1 MVCLY
6 LRRDQPVKGKLRQLA
21 ESPGRTTPRVHKA
34 LVNQNIGIH
43 IYSAV
48 RKLALI
54 RKYAFLAEGRNDCQD
69 SAKMG
74 FSSDPTRVFTAPR
87 GAFKT

>member
-1 MVCLY
+1 MTRAQHTPL
-6 LRRDQPVKGKLRQLA
+6 DGSKASAISFSDKPVAAFGGLA
-21 ESPGRTTPRVHKA
+21 RFAAFAQR
-34 LVNQNIGIH
+34 IGL
-43 IYSAV
+43 
-48 RKLALI
+48 LALI

-87 GAFKT
+87 GAVKT